1 MPKIL
6 FDLYTSAWRK
16 TCTKCGKLIHVLT
29 MQCPYCQTEQPKF
42 EILPEDIEIEK
53 LIEDPVYFIEKLFDV
68 ELFEY
73 QKEIIRACLEHKLV
87 LVIKGRQIGAT
98 YAAACLALWFA
109 SVHSNKRV
117 LILALWRKQARRVL
131 DYVKE
136 ILYSKPSLLEQLVDM
151 PYGITRAE
159 IRFRNGCIIETSG
172 VSRPTGDNVRSK
184 TAHLL
189 IVDEAVLLLDRQF
202 SAINPVTAYT
212 HGTRLF
218 ISTAGAKGCL
228 FHKKVEIARGRY
240 LKFGDW
246 KKGRL
251 FELPACQIKF
261 EEEKIKFTD
270 ILCPKQTAAKLRE
283 DFEDLGELRFRREY
297 CCEWLGAE
305 NQMFPEIKTIKP
317 KQIWQTREEHWA
329 GLDIGEVINPTVLVI
344 IKGNREKAKVVF
356 TREWRKPLKRREKAR
371 QIMQILKQ
379 FNVKGLTL
387 DVTGI
392 GIGLSADLEELGA
405 PIQGISFNEKVKNK
419 LMFELREALKE
430 NWLVIPATQ
439 DQLLY
444 ELRGYY
450 AIPIE
455 GTNYF
460 KFDYISSD
468 DYVTALALAW
478 HAIPETYV
486 TPPSAVVAKD
496 KRVLMDLEAVL
507 TTKCPVTNRC
517 VICNSPYFTIKQYK
531 DEFWIECAK
540 CRMLYM
546 EVKKNESQT

>member
-1 MPKIL
+1 ML
-6 FDLYTSAWRK
+6 SA
-16 TCTKCGKLIHVLT
+16 L
-29 MQCPYCQTEQPKF
+29 F
-42 EILPEDIEIEK
+42 EILPGDVNVDK
-53 LIEDPVYFIEKLFDV
+53 LVEDPVYFVEALFDV
-68 ELFEY
+68 KLFEY
-73 QKEIIRACLEHKLV
+73 QKEIVRACLEHKLV

-109 SVHSNKRV
+109 SVHANKRV

-228 FHKKVEIARGRY
+228 FHKKVELARQRN
-240 LKFGDW
+240 LKFQDW
-246 KKGRL
+246 QKGRL
-251 FELPACQIKF
+251 FELPACQIETNK
-261 EEEKIKFTD
+261 EIKFKN
-270 ILCPKQTAAKLRE
+270 ILCPKQTAQKLAE
-283 DFEDLGELRFRREY
+283 DYEDLGELRFRREY

-305 NQMFPEIKTIKP
+305 NQMFPEIKTLKP
-317 KQIWQTREEHWA
+317 TEKWKVKDECWA

-344 IKGNREKAKVVF
+344 LKGTREKAKVIF
-356 TREWRKPLKRREKAR
+356 TREWRKSLKRREKAK
-371 QIMQILKQ
+371 QIVGLLKQ
-379 FNVKGLTL
+379 FNVKGVCL

-392 GIGLSADLEELGA
+392 GIGLSSDLQELGA
-405 PIQGISFNEKVKNK
+405 PVQGISFNEKIKNK

-430 NWLVIPATQ
+430 HWLVIPSNQ

-450 AIPIE
+450 ATPIE
-455 GTNYF
+455 GTSYF

-478 HAIPETYV
+478 HSIPETYIS
-486 TPPSAVVAKD
+486 PPSAVVAKD
-496 KRVLMDLEAVL
+496 KRVLMNIEAVL
-507 TTKCPVTNRC
+507 TTKCPITNRC

-531 DEFWIECAK
+531 NEFWIECAK

-546 EVKKNESQT
+546 EVKKNESKT